1 MGILR
6 DYRGKGVGTE
16 FFKRL
21 NAWAEEKKITR
32 LELTVICEN
41 EAAKHLYLKSVFEI
55 EGVRRKSVCVDGEY
69 LDEYYMAR
77 VR

>member
-1 MGILR
+1 M
-6 DYRGKGVGTE
+6 
-16 FFKRL
+16 

>member
-1 MGILR
+1 MN
-6 DYRGKGVGTE
+6 D
-16 FFKRL
+16 
-21 NAWAEEKKITR
+21 WAEEKNITR

-41 EAAKHLYLKSVFEI
+41 EVAKRLYTNSGFEI
-55 EGVRRKSVCVDGEY
+55 EGIKRKSVCVDGEC